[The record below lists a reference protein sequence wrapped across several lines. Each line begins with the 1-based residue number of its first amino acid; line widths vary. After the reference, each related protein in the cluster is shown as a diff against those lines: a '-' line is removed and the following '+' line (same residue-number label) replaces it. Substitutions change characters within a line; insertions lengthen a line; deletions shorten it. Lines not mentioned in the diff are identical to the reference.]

1 MSYKTHPVLQVL
13 LQAPSARPLT
23 FSRLPKAG
31 VREVLTKGSRLLRL
45 LRGFAGQARLLLRF
59 AFLFSISPGEA
70 GILPA
75 PNNTRAL
82 PQQTPP
88 LPARNIA
95 RIQHRF

>member
-31 VREVLTKGSRLLRL
+31 VREVLIKGSRF

-59 AFLFSISPGEA
+59 AFLFSFSSGEV
-70 GILPA
+70 GILHA

-82 PQQTPP
+82 PLQTPP